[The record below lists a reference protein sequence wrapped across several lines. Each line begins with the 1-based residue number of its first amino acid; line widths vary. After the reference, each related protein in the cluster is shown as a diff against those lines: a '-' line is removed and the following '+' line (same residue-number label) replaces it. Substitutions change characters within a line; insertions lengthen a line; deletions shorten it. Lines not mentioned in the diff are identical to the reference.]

1 MCAHTKLRHFPSAVG
16 VKFFRLGI
24 AEAFATLGKLACEGV
39 FVDACLNQD
48 AKIDIEAQVQT
59 VSQVS
64 SSIL

>member
-1 MCAHTKLRHFPSAVG
+1 VG